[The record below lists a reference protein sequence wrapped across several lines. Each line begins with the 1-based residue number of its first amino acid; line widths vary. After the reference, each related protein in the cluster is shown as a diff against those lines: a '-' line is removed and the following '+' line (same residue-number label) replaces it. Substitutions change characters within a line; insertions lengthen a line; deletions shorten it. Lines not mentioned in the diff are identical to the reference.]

1 MRYHGE
7 ISISEQQ
14 KCISHDIDWSPWFH
28 STPAAAQQYLG
39 TPLWELALV
48 ATFGGVGSVVDL
60 VPRPQRTEAGWIC
73 RFSWEKGV
81 V

>member
-60 VPRPQRTEAGWIC
+60 VPRPPEAPKLDGSAD
-73 RFSWEKGV
+73 FHGKKV
-81 V
+81 